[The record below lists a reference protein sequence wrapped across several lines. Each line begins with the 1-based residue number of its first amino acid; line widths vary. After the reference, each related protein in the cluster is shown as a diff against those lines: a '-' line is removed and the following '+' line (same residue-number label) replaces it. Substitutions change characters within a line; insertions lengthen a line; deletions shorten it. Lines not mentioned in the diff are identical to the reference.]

1 MSRAGPVF
9 EERAIT
15 VAVET
20 SGISDGFVHLRVR
33 SAYSLLEGAIK
44 AAKVPLLAQSMG
56 MPAVAVADR
65 ANLFGAL
72 EFSEA
77 AKGLGVQPIIAC
89 SLPVSGIGG
98 RVSDRWAKMP
108 TVVLIAQD
116 EQGWQ
121 NLSALSSAAYLD
133 IEATD
138 EPHVPWA
145 LVSERSS
152 GLILLSGGSDGP
164 VDPLFVQGRP
174 KDAHEALDAMARVFG
189 DRFYVELQRH
199 GVPSQS
205 VAEGGMIDWAYDRG
219 VPLVATNDVHY
230 AKSGQA
236 RSHDALLCIADGAFT
251 GQDDRR
257 RITDQHWFKSS
268 ADMRKLFSDLPEA
281 CDNTVDIA
289 RRCAFLVKT
298 HPPIL
303 PRFDTGDGR
312 SESDELMHQAREGL
326 AERLRQVTPAA
337 PEEEYWKR
345 LEWEVSIIQ
354 QMGFPGYFLIV
365 ADFIKWAKSH
375 QIPVGPGRGS
385 GAGSLVAWALT
396 ITDLDPLRFGLLFE
410 RFLNPERVSM
420 PDFDIDFCQERR
432 EEVIEYVQARYGRDR
447 VAQIITFGT
456 LQARAVLRDV
466 GRVLQM
472 PLGQV
477 DRLAK
482 MVPANPANPVT
493 LAQAIELEPRLKEA
507 RDAEASVATLLATA
521 LELEGLYRNASTH
534 AAGIVIGDRPLVELT
549 PLYKDPRSDIPA
561 TQFNM
566 KWVEPAGLV
575 KFDFLGLKTLTVLD
589 RAHGF
594 LARRGAARDFNL
606 LPLDDAPTYELMASG
621 QTVGVFQLES
631 QGMRDTLR
639 KMRCGSIEEITAL
652 ISLYRPGPME
662 MIDTYI
668 DRKFGRS
675 EVDYLHPSL
684 TEVLTETYGVIIY
697 QEQVMKIA
705 QVLAGYSLGEA
716 DLLRRAMGKKK
727 KEEMDFQRARFIAGA
742 LEKAVPDVQSG
753 SIFDL
758 VAKFAG
764 YGFNKSHAAAY
775 ALISYQTGWLKA
787 NHPVE
792 FFAASMS
799 LDLSNTDKLAVFYQD
814 ARKFE
819 VTVNPPDVN
828 SSSADFD
835 VSYEGEKGAVLYAL
849 GAIRNVGLE
858 AMKHL
863 VEVRESGGR
872 FSDIFDFLERVDPR
886 AVNKR
891 ALEGLAKAGAFD
903 AIHSNRRQI
912 VDQADVLMAYCQS
925 VAADRS
931 SAQVSLFGADQAH
944 AARPRLRSVEPWIGP
959 EQLDHELSAVGF
971 YLSGHPLEDLIP
983 ALKRKRVVFVA
994 EATALAEAGH
1004 EAFMMAGV
1012 VRRRQERASART
1024 GEKFAFVAF
1033 SDPTGEFECLFPPE
1047 QLRKCREVLE
1057 VGAAVMVR
1065 IRAKSSDGEVR
1076 FFGDEASPLDSVIDD
1091 STAAL
1096 RVHVSARTVDPSAIR
1111 ARLDRAA
1118 SAAGLANVNASAR
1131 GGEVMLIASL
1141 DGRHEVEMRLPGRY
1155 RLDAALRGA
1164 LKTAPGVLM
1173 LEDA

>member
-1 MSRAGPVF
+1 MGLLK
-9 EERAIT
+9 EGQAIST
-15 VAVET
+15 AAEAQF
-20 SGISDGFVHLRVR
+20 IHLRVR

-44 AAKVPLLAQSMG
+44 AGKVARLAADNQ

-72 EFSEA
+72 EFSQA
-77 AKGLGVQPIIAC
+77 ARDTGVQPIIGCA
-89 SLPVSGIGG
+89 LPVTGIGG
-98 RVSDRWAKMP
+98 QAAQRWAKTP
-108 TVVLIAQD
+108 TVVLLVQNEA
-116 EQGWQ
+116 GWM
-121 NLSALSSAAYLD
+121 NLAALSSAAYLESGD
-133 IEATD
+133 MT
-138 EPHVPWA
+138 EPGVPWDR
-145 LVSERSS
+145 VVERSG
-152 GLILLSGGSDGP
+152 GLILLSGGPDGP
-164 VDPLFVQGRP
+164 VDPLFVQGKP
-174 KDAHEALDAMARVFG
+174 AEAAAALEQMQAVFG
-189 DRFYVELQRH
+189 DRFYIELQRH
-199 GVPSQS
+199 GLSTEG
-205 VAEGGMIDWAYDRG
+205 VAERGLIDWAYAAN

-230 AKSGQA
+230 AKAAQA
-236 RSHDALLCIADGAFT
+236 KSHDALLCIADGAFT
-251 GQDDRR
+251 GQEDRR
-257 RITDQHWFKSS
+257 RITDQHWFKP
-268 ADMRKLFSDLPEA
+268 ATAMRALFADLPEA
-281 CDNTVDIA
+281 CDNTIEIA
-289 RRCAFLVKT
+289 RRCAFMVQT
-298 HPPIL
+298 HAPIL
-303 PRFDTGDGR
+303 PRFDAGAGR
-312 SESDELMHQAREGL
+312 TEPDELAHQAREGL
-326 AERLRQVTPAA
+326 KARLAQITPAA
-337 PEEEYWKR
+337 PEAEYWTR
-345 LEWEVSIIQ
+345 LDWEVGIIQ

-365 ADFIKWAKSH
+365 SDFIKWAKSH
-375 QIPVGPGRGS
+375 GIPVGPGRGS

-432 EEVIEYVQARYGRDR
+432 EEVITYVQERYGRDR

-493 LAQAIELEPRLKEA
+493 LAQAIDLEPRLREA
-507 RDAEASVATLLATA
+507 RDSEASVRALLETA

-549 PLYKDPRSDIPA
+549 PLYQDPRSDIPA

-589 RAHGF
+589 RAHGY
-594 LARRGAARDFNL
+594 LSRRGAAPDWNG
-606 LPLDDAPTYELMASG
+606 LPLDDARTYELMASG

-668 DRKFGRS
+668 DRKFGRA
-675 EVDYLHPSL
+675 EVDYLHASL

-705 QVLAGYSLGEA
+705 QILAGYSLGEA

-727 KEEMDFQRARFIAGA
+727 KEEMDVQKARFLKGA
-742 LEKAVPDVQSG
+742 AEKGVPEAQAD
-753 SIFDL
+753 SIFEL

-775 ALISYQTGWLKA
+775 ALISFQTGWLKA

-792 FFAASMS
+792 FMAASMS

-814 ARKFE
+814 CRRFD
-819 VTVNPPDVN
+819 VTVRPPDVN
-828 SSSADFD
+828 LSSADFD
-835 VSYEGEKGAVLYAL
+835 VLWDAGEGAVLYAL

-858 AMKHL
+858 AMRHV

-872 FSDIFDFLERVDPR
+872 FADIFDFLERVDPR

-891 ALEGLAKAGAFD
+891 ALENLARAGAFD
-903 AIHSNRRQI
+903 SIHQNRRQL
-912 VDQADVLMAYCQS
+912 VEQADVLMAYCQS
-925 VAADRS
+925 VAAERAS
-931 SAQVSLFGADQAH
+931 SQVSLFGADQAS
-944 AARPRLRSVEPWIGP
+944 AGRPRLRGAEPWTGP
-959 EQLDHELSAVGF
+959 ERLDQELSAVGF
-971 YLSGHPLEDLIP
+971 YLSGHPLEDLTP
-983 ALKRKRVVFVA
+983 ALKRKRVTFVA
-994 EATALAEAGH
+994 EAVQLAEAGH
-1004 EAFMMAGV
+1004 EVFQMAGV
-1012 VRRRQERASART
+1012 VRRRQERQSAKS
-1024 GEKFAFVAF
+1024 GEKFAFVTF

-1057 VGAAVMVR
+1057 PGSTVMVR
-1065 IRAKSSDGEVR
+1065 VRAKSADGEVR
-1076 FFGDEASPLDSVIDD
+1076 FFGDDASRLDGLLED
-1091 STAAL
+1091 SAL
-1096 RVHVSARTVDPSAIR
+1096 GLRIHVSARTADADAIR
-1111 ARLDRAA
+1111 VRLDRARVE
-1118 SAAGLANVNASAR
+1118 GGK
-1131 GGEVMLIASL
+1131 GGEIAL
-1141 DGRHEVEMRLPGRY
+1141 VAALEGRREVEIKLPGRY
-1155 RLDAALRGA
+1155 RLDAAVRGA
-1164 LKTAPGVLM
+1164 LKSSPGVVL